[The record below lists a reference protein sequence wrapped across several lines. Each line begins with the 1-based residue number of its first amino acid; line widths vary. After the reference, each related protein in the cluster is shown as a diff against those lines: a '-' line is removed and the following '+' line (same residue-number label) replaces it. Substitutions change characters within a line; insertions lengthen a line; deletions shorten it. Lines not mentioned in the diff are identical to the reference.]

1 MSVEDE
7 IEDLARRLVIR
18 RKRDGRS
25 VYEPG
30 AKRELIEAC
39 ARPDVSVAKV
49 ARACGINAS
58 QLGNWVRQHER
69 AKIGAAATDHAIVEK
84 VEPAFVPM
92 QIESAVSPSIES
104 ALELQARLPNGV
116 VIELRC
122 QDLQQAGKLVEA
134 LGRLRCSASTKG

>member
-39 ARPDVSVAKV
+39 VRRDVSVAKV

-69 AKIGAAATDHAIVEK
+69 ARVEAAATDHAVVEK
-84 VEPAFVPM
+84 VQTVFVPAH
-92 QIESAVSPSIES
+92 IESAMSPSIEP
-104 ALELQARLPNGV
+104 ALELQVRLPNGV

-122 QDLQQAGKLVEA
+122 ADMQQASKLVEA